1 MRRVDQTQL
10 ALSAPPRGQLQP
22 GQTPQIS
29 ETTSTQLLGAQRS
42 LQSTQNN
49 FLSDWLSY
57 YADRMRLYREL
68 GVMELDSNGRWIEQS
83 IEPHDSGS
91 EVLDDNAEK
100 NPLPPVIPAGW
111 IHVGQFD
118 RYPRVFQ
125 SDQVIFESDGLGE
138 SR

>member
-1 MRRVDQTQL
+1 
-10 ALSAPPRGQLQP
+10 
-22 GQTPQIS
+22 
-29 ETTSTQLLGAQRS
+29 GAQRS

-68 GVMELDSNGRWIEQS
+68 GVMELDSNGRWIEQP

-111 IHVGQFD
+111 INVGQFD